1 MSEGKLLAKKEKILS
16 VARELNKSVYTPAE
30 IEQIRRKLI
39 AEWGEAG
46 KTSADYIGDV
56 LSGAK
61 MRVVM
66 SVHVDPQGQYE
77 EEFQDLLHFATLD
90 EAEVCLIRL
99 DELLRKFETEG
110 QRVGETR
117 VLEIARL
124 GRRRAEMIARNHKV
138 DPSKRKEK
146 EEVARWFAV
155 WLEQPDAFFD
165 WLEIRKQS
173 PEFLASFPRQ
183 ADSE

>member
-1 MSEGKLLAKKEKILS
+1 MSGPKSLAKKEMILS
-16 VARELNKSVYTPAE
+16 VAREFKKSVYTPAE

-39 AEWGEAG
+39 AEWGGAG
-46 KTSADYIGDV
+46 KTSADYIADV
-56 LSGAK
+56 LTEAK

-77 EEFQDLLHFATLD
+77 EEFQNLLHFATLE

-99 DELLRKFETEG
+99 DELLRKFEIEG
-110 QRVGETR
+110 QRAEEAR

-124 GRRRAEMIARNHKV
+124 GRRRAEMIGRNLKV
-138 DPSKRKEK
+138 DPAKRKEK
-146 EEVARWFAV
+146 QEIARWFAI

-173 PEFLASFPRQ
+173 PEFLASFLRQ